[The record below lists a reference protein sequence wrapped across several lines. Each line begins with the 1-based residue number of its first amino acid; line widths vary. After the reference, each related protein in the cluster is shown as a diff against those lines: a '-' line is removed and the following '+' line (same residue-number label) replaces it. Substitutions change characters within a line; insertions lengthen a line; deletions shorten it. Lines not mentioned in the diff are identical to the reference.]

1 MLEDKEFAEE
11 YKREFDKICASD
23 SLRESVKNLKPQ
35 KPRHVI
41 TPLKATI
48 GTVAAA
54 FMIFA
59 AVNEYDFTPNTD
71 GVISE
76 TVVSTQMPEAEFQ
89 AVGGDTAAE
98 PKETVAAKAETEP
111 QMVKKETE
119 KNVDRTVPKTAP
131 KAVTPKAVQAVP
143 TAESVATENAT
154 SETEVAA
161 LSDEGGAA
169 RNGVAEYVPTKAT
182 WTVAEYYEYLGAN
195 VSQKIGGGYIGA
207 GTLEFEIGSDGL
219 PIDDT
224 AVLAFSVNGGT
235 VSVTVSKC
243 VLFDVSLSGTVAES
257 GNGFNAYKSSGGVY
271 YKIYAQDLEKN
282 AVESMVNGI

>member
-11 YKREFDKICASD
+11 YKREFDKICASE
-23 SLRESVKNLKPQ
+23 SLRERVKNLKPQ

-59 AVNEYDFTPNTD
+59 AVNEYDFNPDTD
-71 GVISE
+71 GIISE

-89 AVGGDTAAE
+89 AVGGDAAE
-98 PKETVAAKAETEP
+98 EPLGNVTDKPAPDTKSVKTETAKA
-111 QMVKKETE
+111 V
-119 KNVDRTVPKTAP
+119 NRTVPKT
-131 KAVTPKAVQAVP
+131 TPKTESAVP
-143 TAESVATENAT
+143 TAENVAAENSAV
-154 SETEVAA
+154 ENEVAV
-161 LSDEGGAA
+161 LSDEGTAV
-169 RNGVAEYVPTKAT
+169 RNSVAEFVPTKEI
-182 WTVAEYYEYLGAN
+182 WTVAEYYEYIGADI
-195 VSQKIGGGYIGA
+195 SQKIGGGYVGA

-243 VLFDVSLSGTVAES
+243 VLFDASLSGTVSES

-271 YKIYAQDLEKN
+271 YKIYAQGLEKN
-282 AVESMVNGI
+282 LVESMVNGI